1 MRDQKF
7 SIVKAFAIIFVVM
20 SHAGAPAWLN
30 NGLYIFH
37 VPAFFICAGY
47 FFHTKYLSDERTYA
61 VRRIK
66 GLYVPFVKW
75 SLLFLVLHNLLFPL
89 GLLSET
95 YGNASGGV
103 LHPYTWHQFCQ
114 NAWSIV
120 CNMSGYD
127 TFIGGAFWFFRA
139 LFLASLAFLVLFKIV
154 RKLHPE
160 STDREAGWA
169 ILGTAFLLLLW
180 KTTEGLSA
188 TGVAQGGYRELMGVL
203 FMAAG
208 FLLARYEAVG
218 RVTWR
223 VALPALCVLVLA
235 AAYFPSAMNYKAD
248 VWEFLSLPVPAV
260 CGFLVLYYAAAFICE
275 KAPKRLAGG
284 LAYIGNHTLYIFV
297 FHLLAFKAAGAVK
310 VAWYGLPWQAMGGH
324 PYVLQPANNFIF
336 FLLYV
341 LAGVAIPL
349 LWLEGWRRLS
359 PRFDFSIKALLS
371 LLMQLAVLLC
381 KLAVR
386 GGKALW
392 RGCKAAFRSFI
403 ESVKAVLAAS
413 SSKDE

>member
-47 FFHTKYLSDERTYA
+47 FFHTKYLSDERTY
-61 VRRIK
+61 VLHRVK

-114 NAWSIV
+114 NTWSIV
-120 CNMSGYD
+120 SNMSGYG

-139 LFLASLAFLVLFKIV
+139 FFLASLAFLVLFKVI
-154 RKLHPE
+154 RKLRPE
-160 STDREAGWA
+160 SSDREAGWA
-169 ILGTAFLLLLW
+169 ILGTVFLLLLW
-180 KTTEGLSA
+180 KTTEGLNV
-188 TGVAQGGYRELMGVL
+188 TGVAQGGYRELTGVL

-208 FLLARYEAVG
+208 FLLARYEAVS
-218 RVTWR
+218 RLTWR
-223 VALPALCVLVLA
+223 IALPAAAVLVLA

-260 CGFLVLYYAAAFICE
+260 CGFLMLCYVAAFICE
-275 KAPKRLAGG
+275 KAPKTLANG

-297 FHLLAFKAAGAVK
+297 FHLLAFKVAGAVK

-324 PYVLQPANNFIF
+324 PYVLQPENNAFF

-349 LWLEGWRRLS
+349 LWLEGWRKLS
-359 PRFDFSIKALLS
+359 ARCDFSIKALLP

-381 KLAVR
+381 KLVVR
-386 GGKALW
+386 GGKSIW
-392 RGCKAAFRSFI
+392 RGCKAAYRGFI

>member
-47 FFHTKYLSDERTYA
+47 FFHTKYLSDERTY
-61 VRRIK
+61 VLHRVK

-75 SLLFLVLHNLLFPL
+75 SLLFLVLHNLFFPL

-114 NAWSIV
+114 NVWSIV

-139 LFLASLAFLVLFKIV
+139 FFLASLAFLVLFKII
-154 RKLHPE
+154 RKLRPE
-160 STDREAGWA
+160 TSDREAGWA
-169 ILGTAFLLLLW
+169 ILGTVFLLLLW
-180 KTTEGLSA
+180 KTTEGLNV
-188 TGVAQGGYRELMGVL
+188 TGVAQGGYRELTGML
-203 FMAAG
+203 FMSAG
-208 FLLARYEAVG
+208 FLLARYEAVS
-218 RVTWR
+218 RLTWR
-223 VALPALCVLVLA
+223 IVLPAAAVLVLA
-235 AAYFPSAMNYKAD
+235 AAYCPSAMNYKAD

-260 CGFLVLYYAAAFICE
+260 CGFLVLCYIAAFIE
-275 KAPKRLAGG
+275 KKAPKPLANG

-297 FHLLAFKAAGAVK
+297 FHLLAFKVAGAVK

-324 PYVLQPANNFIF
+324 PYVLQPENNAIF
-336 FLLYV
+336 FLLFV
-341 LAGVAIPL
+341 LTGVAIPL
-349 LWLEGWRRLS
+349 LWLEGWRKLKKCHNLT
-359 PRFDFSIKALLS
+359 PKALLPIFV
-371 LLMQLAVLLC
+371 QLIVMIVR
-381 KLAVR
+381 LAVR
-386 GGKALW
+386 GCKAIW
-392 RGCKAAFRSFI
+392 RGCKAGYRDFI
-403 ESVKAVLAAS
+403 KSIKAVLAAS

>member
-47 FFHTKYLSDERTYA
+47 FFHTKYLSDERTY
-61 VRRIK
+61 VLHRVK

-75 SLLFLVLHNLLFPL
+75 SLLFLVLHNLFFPL

-120 CNMSGYD
+120 SNMSGYD

-139 LFLASLAFLVLFKIV
+139 FFLASLAFLVLFKII
-154 RKLHPE
+154 RKLRPE
-160 STDREAGWA
+160 SSDREAGWA
-169 ILGTAFLLLLW
+169 ILGTVFLLLLW
-180 KTTEGLSA
+180 KTTEGLNI
-188 TGVAQGGYRELMGVL
+188 TGVAQGGYRELTGVL
-203 FMAAG
+203 FMTAG
-208 FLLARYEAVG
+208 FLLARYEAVS
-218 RVTWR
+218 RLTWR
-223 VALPALCVLVLA
+223 IALPAAAVLVLA

-260 CGFLVLYYAAAFICE
+260 CGFLALCYVAAFICE
-275 KAPKRLAGG
+275 RAPKFLVNG

-297 FHLLAFKAAGAVK
+297 FHLLAFKVAGAVK
-310 VAWYGLPWQAMGGH
+310 VAWYGLPWQAIGGH
-324 PYVLQPANNFIF
+324 PYVLQPENNAFF

-341 LAGVAIPL
+341 LAGVALPL
-349 LWLEGWRRLS
+349 LWLEGWRKLS
-359 PRFDFSIKALLS
+359 ARCDFSIKTLLS

-381 KLAVR
+381 KFAVR
-386 GGKALW
+386 GGKAIW
-392 RGCKAAFRSFI
+392 RGGAAVYRGFI

>member
-47 FFHTKYLSDERTYA
+47 FFHTKYLSDERTY
-61 VRRIK
+61 VLHRVK

-75 SLLFLVLHNLLFPL
+75 SLLFLVLHNLFFPL

-114 NAWSIV
+114 NAWSSV
-120 CNMSGYD
+120 SNMSGYD

-139 LFLASLAFLVLFKIV
+139 FFLASLAFLVLFKII
-154 RKLHPE
+154 RKLRPE
-160 STDREAGWA
+160 SSDREAGWA
-169 ILGTAFLLLLW
+169 ILGTVFLLLLW
-180 KTTEGLSA
+180 KTTEGLNI
-188 TGVAQGGYRELMGVL
+188 TGVAQGGYRELTGVL
-203 FMAAG
+203 FMTAG
-208 FLLARYEAVG
+208 FLLARYEAVS
-218 RVTWR
+218 RLTWR
-223 VALPALCVLVLA
+223 IALPAAAVLVLA

-260 CGFLVLYYAAAFICE
+260 CGFLALCYVATFICE
-275 KAPKRLAGG
+275 KAPKILVNG

-297 FHLLAFKAAGAVK
+297 FHLLAFKVAGAVK

-324 PYVLQPANNFIF
+324 PYVLQPENNAFF

-341 LAGVAIPL
+341 LAGVAFPL
-349 LWLEGWRRLS
+349 LWLEGWRKLS
-359 PRFDFSIKALLS
+359 ARCDFSIKTLLS

-386 GGKALW
+386 GGKAIW
-392 RGCKAAFRSFI
+392 RGCAAVYRGFI